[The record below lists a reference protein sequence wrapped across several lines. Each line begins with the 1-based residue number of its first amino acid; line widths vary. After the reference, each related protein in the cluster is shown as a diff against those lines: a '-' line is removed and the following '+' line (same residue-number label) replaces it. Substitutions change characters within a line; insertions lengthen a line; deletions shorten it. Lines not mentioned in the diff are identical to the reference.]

1 MKYEV
6 LSLLVDNQS
15 GTLTRIASLFA
26 RRGYNIESLTVSAVK
41 DSKYSK
47 ITITTIIE
55 DKHELKQ
62 IVSQCA
68 KLEVVR
74 DIEIITKEEVVQRE
88 ICLVKIKCKS
98 EKAIEVVNIAN
109 IYKANIVDFSKDS
122 LIVEITGK
130 PAKVDAFLRV
140 IESYEIIDF
149 CRTGITAMKR

>member
-41 DSKYSK
+41 DSKHSK

-55 DKHELKQ
+55 DKYELKQ

-74 DIEIITKEEVVQRE
+74 DIEIITREEAVQRE

-98 EKAIEVVNIAN
+98 ERAMEVVNIAN

-130 PAKVDAFLRV
+130 PAKVDAFLKV

>member
-47 ITITTIIE
+47 ITITTVIE
-55 DKHELKQ
+55 DKYELKQ
-62 IVSQCA
+62 IINQCA
-68 KLEVVR
+68 KLEIVR
-74 DIEIITKEEVVQRE
+74 DIEIINIEESVQRE
-88 ICLVKIKCKS
+88 ICLVKIRCKS

-109 IYKANIVDFSKDS
+109 IYKANIVDLSKDS

-140 IESYEIIDF
+140 IDSYEIIDF

>member
-41 DSKYSK
+41 DSKHSK

-55 DKHELKQ
+55 DKYELKQ

-74 DIEIITKEEVVQRE
+74 DIEIITREEAVQRE

-98 EKAIEVVNIAN
+98 ERAIEVVNIAN

-130 PAKVDAFLRV
+130 PAKVDAFLKV

>member
-1 MKYEV
+1 MKCEV

-55 DKHELKQ
+55 DKYELKQ

-68 KLEVVR
+68 KLEIVR
-74 DIEIITKEEVVQRE
+74 DIEIITKEEVVKRE